1 MQNESQTESMPY
13 IYIIALQALLLY
25 CYCNVYSLINAYT
38 RKFSVYSVEPPFFM
52 AYSLIYG
59 HIKKNSWLASSPAH
73 KKGPAQD
80 FFKFY

>member
-59 HIKKNSWLASSPAH
+59 HIKKIV
-73 KKGPAQD
+73 G
-80 FFKFY
+80 